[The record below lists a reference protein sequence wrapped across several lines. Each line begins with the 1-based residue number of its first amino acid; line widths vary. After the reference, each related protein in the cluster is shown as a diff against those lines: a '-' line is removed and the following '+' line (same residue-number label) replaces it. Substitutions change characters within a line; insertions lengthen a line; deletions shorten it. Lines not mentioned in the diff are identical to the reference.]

1 MSFETFCSSENVPT
15 PDRGHVHAG
24 AEDRG
29 THTRSNQADKGEVKW
44 VLVNSGNADRHFVL
58 VMDFVDVRVDP
69 LEVQETVGK
78 VKDKIFAEHAENALE
93 DEHLDRW
100 NIFHL
105 CAVSEQLRVG
115 NLRVREDGDGD
126 QVVELGEED
135 GHFEELL
142 PSFRVGV
149 PWPLLI
155 SRLVALNE
163 FELVVVE
170 NVEDQVGGVVDD
182 SVVDH
187 ADQEE

>member
-1 MSFETFCSSENVPT
+1 MSFKTFCHSENVPT
-15 PDRGHVHAG
+15 PERGDVHAG
-24 AEDRG
+24 AKYHRTHSRG
-29 THTRSNQADKGEVKW
+29 KQGAKGEFTW
-44 VLVNSGNADRHFVL
+44 MHVLTGDGSRHFVL